1 MELRIVG
8 TETELAEFL
17 KALGTGKVIAKSI
30 TTTNSKAINVPQ
42 KTVTTSYL
50 AKKYNVT
57 PQCIRTYIKVGMPS
71 KKNGN
76 TFEYNEADAC
86 AWIDDYIT
94 THKSKT
100 RGVKYNKAK
109 SKIKIK
115 ESNPSDY
122 TKWRRNISNICR
134 DSGLDEGKL
143 LSKTYQYM
151 TKNYGIV
158 WEQLRKDF
166 YNTNKRRPASTLEL
180 AYALEHS
187 NNVYTNI
194 LEGCIDT
201 VIKESK

>member
-8 TETELAEFL
+8 TQEELAEFL

-30 TTTNSKAINVPQ
+30 TTTNSKAINVTQ

-57 PQCIRTYIKVGMPS
+57 PQCIRTYTKVGMPS

-76 TFEYNEADAC
+76 TFEYDEADAC
-86 AWIDDYIT
+86 AWIDDYIVK
-94 THKSKT
+94 HPSKT
-100 RGVKYNKAK
+100 RSTKYGTRKQ
-109 SKIKIK
+109 IK
-115 ESNPSDY
+115 EVSDY
-122 TKWRRNISNICR
+122 TKWRRNISNICHS
-134 DSGLDEGKL
+134 SGLDEGKL
-143 LSKTYQYM
+143 LSETYKYM
-151 TKNYGIV
+151 TKTYGIV

-187 NNVYTNI
+187 NNVYTNL